1 MRGTYIILSLAASL
15 SLLVTA
21 CSLNPLTNDIKVKEV
36 DVNIISE
43 DHKMSLYHG
52 QPDTQVTLS
61 KLEYRIYLQEG
72 SKSLL
77 ENQYTPR
84 ILPLESL
91 YTFVRGSVGHNI
103 FNDEEQIEQGF
114 FIPVKGPIRE
124 NGTLVYIQQ
133 YILGTE
139 NRTSQLSGSP
149 EKAELEALRDYAKE
163 SHFVISND
171 RGDDVYR
178 LDLRDFKE

>member
-61 KLEYRIYLQEG
+61 KLEYRIYLQEAPNLYL
-72 SKSLL
+72 KIDTRL
-77 ENQYTPR
+77 EYSPWSPFTP
-84 ILPLESL
+84 LFAGAWVTTYL
-91 YTFVRGSVGHNI
+91 TTKN
-103 FNDEEQIEQGF
+103 
-114 FIPVKGPIRE
+114 K
-124 NGTLVYIQQ
+124 
-133 YILGTE
+133 
-139 NRTSQLSGSP
+139 
-149 EKAELEALRDYAKE
+149 
-163 SHFVISND
+163 
-171 RGDDVYR
+171 
-178 LDLRDFKE
+178 

>member
-1 MRGTYIILSLAASL
+1 M
-15 SLLVTA
+15 
-21 CSLNPLTNDIKVKEV
+21 
-36 DVNIISE
+36 
-43 DHKMSLYHG
+43 
-52 QPDTQVTLS
+52 
-61 KLEYRIYLQEG
+61 
-72 SKSLL
+72 
-77 ENQYTPR
+77 
-84 ILPLESL
+84 
-91 YTFVRGSVGHNI
+91 GHNI